1 MKILKQ
7 ALAIA
12 ISALVAGILFN
23 LVFATGI
30 NPFGS
35 FTGDIDISKDHRA
48 IMNINDVVTAFE
60 NSNTVFI
67 DARDEKDYLAGH
79 IPRALNAPY
88 FYMERAYS
96 LIADK
101 ILRADT
107 IIFYG
112 ADEKDI
118 APLRSAD
125 YYNGLPGFKNI
136 QILYGGISKW
146 KAAGLPIDRGDENG
160 K

>member
-7 ALAIA
+7 TLFIVFSALAM
-12 ISALVAGILFN
+12 GILFN
-23 LVFATGI
+23 LIFATGI

-48 IMNINDVVTAFE
+48 IVNFNDVVTAFE
-60 NSNTVFI
+60 NGDAVFI
-67 DARDEKDYLAGH
+67 DARDKKNYLAGH

-88 FYMERAYS
+88 FYMERAYG

-101 ILRADT
+101 IRLSDAL
-107 IIFYG
+107 IFYG
-112 ADEKDI
+112 SDEKDI

-125 YYNGLPGFKNI
+125 YYQNYNFQNI
-136 QILYGGISKW
+136 RILYGGLAKW
-146 KAAGLPIDRGDENG
+146 KAAGLPLDGGDENG

>member
-7 ALAIA
+7 ALSIA
-12 ISALVAGILFN
+12 FTALAMGILFN
-23 LVFATGI
+23 LIFGTGI

-35 FTGDIDISKDHRA
+35 FAGDIDISKDHRA
-48 IMNINDVVTAFE
+48 IVNFNDVVTAFE
-60 NSNTVFI
+60 NGDTVFI
-67 DARDEKDYLAGH
+67 DARDEKDYVAGH

-101 ILRADT
+101 ILRTDT

-112 ADEKDI
+112 SDDKDI

-125 YYNGLPGFKNI
+125 YYGNLPGFKNI
-136 QILYGGISKW
+136 RILFGGLAKW
-146 KAAGLPIDRGDENG
+146 KAAGLPIDGGDENG